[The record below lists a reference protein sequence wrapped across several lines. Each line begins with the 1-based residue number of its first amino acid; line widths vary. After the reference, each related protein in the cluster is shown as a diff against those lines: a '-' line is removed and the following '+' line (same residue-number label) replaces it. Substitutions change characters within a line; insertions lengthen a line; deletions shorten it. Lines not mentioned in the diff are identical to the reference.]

1 MIFRTSHARPAT
13 TTTGASTPTPSTRT
27 LHGLCRGPGIPSTL
41 DPKDVRAYL
50 FAPDGDGT
58 DVRPLGV
65 SPEDGISEE
74 AFADVVQELYEES
87 ISIERTAQR

>member
-1 MIFRTSHARPAT
+1 
-13 TTTGASTPTPSTRT
+13 
-27 LHGLCRGPGIPSTL
+27 
-41 DPKDVRAYL
+41 
-50 FAPDGDGT
+50 
-58 DVRPLGV
+58 V